1 MNSQLKNKAQAP
13 TNRITALFMAVI
25 LITCIFAIVAVAA
38 LLLVPRFAQNEFGDP
53 VQMNNYDKIRL
64 SYRLLRDH
72 SSLNQST
79 SNNYSNITVYIEQ
92 GETVEEIARH
102 LEREQLIPDTQSFIN
117 YLQYKG
123 LDVSLQA
130 GKHKLNSSMTPIE
143 IAHAL
148 QDPEPGS
155 IIIGILPGWRVEEI
169 ARSIES
175 YGIGLESEKFIQL
188 AQNPAAYSINSA
200 LPISSGAEGFLAPG
214 NYEFDRDAID
224 EQTILYALLYNFE
237 FSLGTDWLKAFETN
251 GLTLYQAVI
260 MASIIEK
267 ETILVEEM
275 PIIASVFYN
284 RLENNMRLEMDSTT
298 QYALGFD
305 KGSNSWWKN
314 PLTFEDLQVD
324 SPYNTYQVEGFP
336 PGPISNPS
344 LAALEAVAF
353 PKTTPYLYFRA
364 SCDDS
369 GRHNFAE
376 TFSDHLNNQCP

>member
-1 MNSQLKNKAQAP
+1 MNSQGKNRAQAP
-13 TNRITALFMAVI
+13 TNRVTALFMAVI
-25 LITCIFAIVAVAA
+25 LITCIFAIAAVAA
-38 LLLVPRFAQNEFGDP
+38 LLMIPRLAQNEFGTP
-53 VQMNNYDKIRL
+53 VQMNNYDKFRL
-64 SYRLLRDH
+64 SYLLLRDR
-72 SSLNQST
+72 SSLNQPVLNT
-79 SNNYSNITVYIEQ
+79 SFDVTAYIEQ

-102 LEREQLIPDTQSFIN
+102 LQREQLIPDIHSFIN
-117 YLQYKG
+117 YLRYKG

-130 GKHKLNSSMTPIE
+130 GEHKLNSSMTPIE
-143 IAHAL
+143 IAYAL

-155 IIIGILPGWRVEEI
+155 IIIGILPGWRIEEI
-169 ARSIES
+169 AYSIES

-188 AQNPAAYSINSA
+188 AQNPAAYSINST
-200 LPISSGAEGFLAPG
+200 LPISSSAEGFLAPG
-214 NYEFDRDAID
+214 NYEFDRSTID

-237 FSLGTDWLKAFETN
+237 FSLDEDWQKAFETN

-260 MASIIEK
+260 IASIIEK

-284 RLENNMRLEMDSTT
+284 RLENNMRMEMDSTT

-305 KGSNSWWKN
+305 EESNSWWKN

-353 PKTTPYLYFRA
+353 PQTTPYLYFRA
-364 SCDDS
+364 TCDNS

-376 TFSDHLNNQCP
+376 TFDEHLNNQCP